1 MKMRSSSAAASTRPT
16 GRNSVR
22 RSNLL
27 VSSGEFIR
35 IDQRRLRM
43 RRSSPPSPQ
52 ASHET
57 DRCGIRR
64 TTSPNNSRREH
75 GLCLDPLVAE
85 DQRKNERRQLERRVT
100 PGQALD
106 VTRLEHESLVTEVMR
121 NASTLR
127 QVEQEVRILRELI
140 NRLYLRDMS

>member
-1 MKMRSSSAAASTRPT
+1 
-16 GRNSVR
+16 
-22 RSNLL
+22 
-27 VSSGEFIR
+27 
-35 IDQRRLRM
+35 
-43 RRSSPPSPQ
+43 
-52 ASHET
+52 
-57 DRCGIRR
+57 
-64 TTSPNNSRREH
+64 
-75 GLCLDPLVAE
+75 LDPLVAE

>member
-1 MKMRSSSAAASTRPT
+1 M
-16 GRNSVR
+16 
-22 RSNLL
+22 
-27 VSSGEFIR
+27 
-35 IDQRRLRM
+35 
-43 RRSSPPSPQ
+43 
-52 ASHET
+52 
-57 DRCGIRR
+57 
-64 TTSPNNSRREH
+64 
-75 GLCLDPLVAE
+75 AE

-140 NRLYLRDMS
+140 NRLYLRGMS

>member
-1 MKMRSSSAAASTRPT
+1 
-16 GRNSVR
+16 
-22 RSNLL
+22 
-27 VSSGEFIR
+27 
-35 IDQRRLRM
+35 
-43 RRSSPPSPQ
+43 
-52 ASHET
+52 
-57 DRCGIRR
+57 
-64 TTSPNNSRREH
+64 
-75 GLCLDPLVAE
+75 VAE

-140 NRLYLRDMS
+140 NRLYLRGMS

>member
-1 MKMRSSSAAASTRPT
+1 M
-16 GRNSVR
+16 
-22 RSNLL
+22 
-27 VSSGEFIR
+27 
-35 IDQRRLRM
+35 
-43 RRSSPPSPQ
+43 
-52 ASHET
+52 
-57 DRCGIRR
+57 
-64 TTSPNNSRREH
+64 
-75 GLCLDPLVAE
+75 AE